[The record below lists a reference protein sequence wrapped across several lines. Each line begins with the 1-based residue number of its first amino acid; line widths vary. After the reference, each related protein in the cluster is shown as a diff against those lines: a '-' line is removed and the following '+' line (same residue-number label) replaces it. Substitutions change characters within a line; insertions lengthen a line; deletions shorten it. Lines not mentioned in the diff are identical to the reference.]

1 MSSRDAK
8 LIVNLTRGTVV
19 CERGL
24 VARDPLRRMR
34 GLIGRSSLPTG
45 EGLLLRPAPSIHTAF
60 MRFPIDAVF
69 LDANLR
75 VVKLAAGLR
84 PWRTASSRQARSVLE
99 LAAGESERRGL
110 MVDDQLALVEQQ
122 RNGADP
128 GARVLLVAGDRRFR
142 SVASM
147 LLSRR
152 GYRVVLRERDDDIAE
167 TAMRE
172 HAEVVVI
179 DATQSLTQAAR
190 ETARL
195 QAACPS
201 IAVVAVSDTPDPTLT
216 SLPVL
221 LKWGKFGELFDAI
234 ERAREEKAERRSVS
248 GTH

>member
-8 LIVNLTRGTVV
+8 LIVNLTCGTVV

-24 VARDPLRRMR
+24 VAQNPLRRMR

-75 VVKLAAGLR
+75 VVKLASGLK

-110 MVDDQLALVEQQ
+110 SVDDQLALVEQHSE
-122 RNGADP
+122 GAEP

-152 GYRVVLRERDDDIAE
+152 GYSVVLQERGDDIAE

-172 HAEVVVI
+172 HAEVVLI

-195 QAACPS
+195 QAVCPS
-201 IAVVAVSDTPDPTLT
+201 VAVVAVSDTPDPTLT

-221 LKWGKFGELFDAI
+221 LKWGEFGELFDAI
-234 ERAREEKAERRSVS
+234 ERAREEKAERRSLS